1 MTATNGAIAANVN
14 GGSPKVIASAETLLP
29 SKGIAEDVAFWTS
42 EELGFRMDQIYPADN
57 PQVVALSGHGM
68 RMRLDASAA
77 TSPGVIRL
85 LCNEPGKAF
94 GGKTEFMSPS
104 GTRVE
109 IADADLRWPQ
119 PPTQHAF
126 MTRRLKDNTPWVIG
140 RAGSKRACHAIYLPC
155 RQNNKKIN

>member
-1 MTATNGAIAANVN
+1 M
-14 GGSPKVIASAETLLP
+14 KVIESAEILLP

-42 EELGFRMDQIYPADN
+42 EELGFRMDQIYPADD

-68 RMRLDASAA
+68 RMRLDTRTNHNSNNSN
-77 TSPGVIRL
+77 TSSPGVVRL
-85 LCNEPGKAF
+85 LCNNPENKAF
-94 GGKTEFMSPS
+94 GGRTELTSPS

-109 IADADLRWPQ
+109 IADANLHWPQ

-140 RAGSKRACHAIYLPC
+140 RAGSKP
-155 RQNNKKIN
+155 